1 MADRRRCSIEHNEY
15 HPALDRAAAAPR
27 LDPNQERT
35 IRCFMARKYPRR
47 ALAATACRQRKT
59 GTSSLSVS
67 APASRAVIERNR
79 GQCRQSPGQPL
90 RDHRGDNLGT
100 DLTKRIVSDARYQR
114 LKSRRSRFGWLLAV
128 AMLIVYYGFI
138 LLVAFNKP
146 LLGTRLGEGV
156 TTIGMPL
163 GLGVIVFTIVIT
175 GIYVRRANSEYDELT
190 EQIAR
195 GVLK

>member
-1 MADRRRCSIEHNEY
+1 MD
-15 HPALDRAAAAPR
+15 HPTPTEIPKATVDGDSLLSAQ
-27 LDPNQERT
+27 NQNILVE
-35 IRCFMARKYPRR
+35 
-47 ALAATACRQRKT
+47 
-59 GTSSLSVS
+59 VS
-67 APASRAVIERNR
+67 ASAPRAVIERNCGHVGNR
-79 GQCRQSPGQPL
+79 PASRPGPS
-90 RDHRGDNLGT
+90 RRHLGNRP
-100 DLTKRIVSDARYQR
+100 DPRIVSDARYQR

-146 LLGTRLGEGV
+146 LLATRLGEGV
-156 TTIGMPL
+156 TTVGIPL
-163 GLGVIVFTIVIT
+163 GLGVIIFTIVIT